1 MRTAEERITMLHKR
15 AVELER
21 KKGKIHMA
29 VWGSTSVCL
38 ACFLFMMVWQAGSL
52 FCPVVNSPYMGASL
66 LGENVGG
73 YVLAAA
79 MIR

>member
-1 MRTAEERITMLHKR
+1 
-15 AVELER
+15 
-21 KKGKIHMA
+21 MA

-73 YVLAAA
+73 YVLATVT
-79 MIR
+79 